1 MKYITIKEALEKAE
15 RERVLNFLIQELY
28 NLIELTNNEDLE
40 IFVKVNNNK
49 IENFTLD
56 KFPNFKKTTAKT
68 VLIKLLQEQKPNLTI
83 LSIVLNANRTI
94 KKMSLEDVAKKTNK
108 TRAGVHLLETKEFN
122 YRKKTIQDLAEA
134 LEINPLEFNEL
145 YWAI

>member
-1 MKYITIKEALEKAE
+1 MKYNTLKEALDKSE
-15 RERVLNFLIQELY
+15 RELVLNFFIQDLY
-28 NLIELTNNEDLE
+28 NLIEFTNNEDLE

-49 IENFTLD
+49 IENFTLEQ
-56 KFPNFKKTTAKT
+56 FPNLKKTTAKT
-68 VLIKLLQEQKPNLTI
+68 ALIKLLQEKKPNLTI

-108 TRAGVHLLETKEFN
+108 TRAAVHLLETKEFN

-134 LEINPLEFNEL
+134 LEIDPLEFNEL
-145 YWAI
+145 YWRI